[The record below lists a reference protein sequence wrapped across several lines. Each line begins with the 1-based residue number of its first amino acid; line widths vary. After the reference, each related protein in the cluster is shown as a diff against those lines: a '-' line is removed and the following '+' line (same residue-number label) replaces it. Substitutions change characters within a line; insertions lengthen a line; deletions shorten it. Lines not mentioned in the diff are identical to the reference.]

1 MKRFSFF
8 TFLLL
13 GSNALLA
20 PAASAETVLPPPPAA
35 FKGKIALRANESVPS
50 FPAVMTAA
58 IDAPNIVLILLDD
71 TGFGATGTFGGPVP
85 TPHLDRLANNGLKYN
100 QFHTTALS
108 SPTRAALLTGR
119 NHHAV
124 HSGVI
129 TEMAT
134 GYPGYDS
141 LMGKDTATVAETL
154 RLNGYST
161 AWIGKNHNVPDWQ
174 TSQSG
179 PFDLWPTGLG
189 FEHFYGFIGGDTN
202 QWAPALFD
210 GTRPVEP
217 YLGKP
222 DYHLTTDLADNAI
235 EFIRNQKSLSPHKPF
250 FLYFAPGATHAP
262 HQAPKS
268 WIDKFSGKFDH
279 GWDKQREITF
289 DRQKALGIIPA
300 NAQLTPRPAGIPAW
314 NQCSPEQKR
323 LYARMMEV
331 YAAFLAHTDH
341 EIGRILTEL
350 QQMGLKNNTL
360 VIFIAG
366 DNGASG
372 EGMTGGL
379 MNEVVL
385 FNYLKEDEKVLL
397 AHIDDLGGPFA
408 YNHYPV
414 GWAWAMDTPFQWTKQ
429 IASHYGGTRNGMVI
443 SWPERISDT
452 GMLRSQ
458 WHHVIDIAPT
468 LLEAAG
474 IAPPTVVNGAVQKPI
489 EGTSL
494 LYTFDDGTAK
504 SRRTLQY
511 FEMIGNR
518 AIYYDGWLAGTTPN
532 SLPWTGPLKPLDII
546 DGYKWELYHVETD
559 FSQANDLAAA
569 YPDRLRAMQSL
580 FYEQARLYN
589 VLPLD
594 DRKARLDVNTRQ
606 DFSAGRDT
614 YTYYRGMK
622 RIPEG
627 TAPDMKNRSFSII
640 ADIDVPVAG
649 GEGMIITQGGR
660 FGGWGLFMHQGRL
673 FYHYNLAGIKRDT
686 VSTADKLTP
695 GRHRIQLDFLYDGAG
710 LGKGGQAK
718 LLVDGAAAAEGRIRQ
733 TLFSRISLD
742 ETLDVGLD
750 TGTPVSD
757 QYLVPFRF
765 NGGLKTVTI
774 KLKPFDPETEAY
786 LADPRKA
793 LLKHQAPRK

>member
-1 MKRFSFF
+1 MKKLSVFA
-8 TFLLL
+8 FLLL
-13 GSNALLA
+13 GSNTWLA
-20 PAASAETVLPPPPAA
+20 PAAYAETILPTPPAA
-35 FKGKIALRANESVPS
+35 FKGKIELRAKDSTPS
-50 FPAVMTAA
+50 FPAATSATQNA
-58 IDAPNIVLILLDD
+58 LNILLILLDD
-71 TGFGATGTFGGPVP
+71 TGFGATGTFGGPIP
-85 TPHLDRLANNGLKYN
+85 TPHLDRLASDGLKYN

-119 NHHAV
+119 NHHSV
-124 HSGVI
+124 HTGVI

-141 LMGKDTATVAETL
+141 LMGKDTATIAETL

-174 TSQSG
+174 TSQTG

-202 QWAPALFD
+202 QWAPALYD

-235 EFIRNQKSLSPHKPF
+235 EFIHSQKALAPQKPF

-262 HQAPKS
+262 HQAPKA
-268 WIDKFSGKFDH
+268 WIEKFRGKFDH
-279 GWDKQREITF
+279 GWDKQRELTF
-289 DRQKALGIIPA
+289 ATQKELGIIPP

-314 NQCSPEQKR
+314 EDCSPEQKR

-331 YAAFLAHTDH
+331 YAAFLAHTDN
-341 EIGRILTEL
+341 EIGRILTEIR
-350 QQMGLKNNTL
+350 QMGLQNNTL
-360 VIFIAG
+360 VFFIAG

-372 EGMTGGL
+372 EGMAGGL
-379 MNEVVL
+379 MNEMVL
-385 FNYLKEDEKVLL
+385 FNYLKETEKELL
-397 AHIDDLGGPFA
+397 DRIDDLGGPLA

-443 SWPERISDT
+443 SWPERIKDSGT
-452 GMLRSQ
+452 LRPQ
-458 WHHVIDIAPT
+458 WHHVVDIAPT

-474 IAPPTVVNGAVQKPI
+474 IEPPAIVHGAAQKPI
-489 EGTSL
+489 EGISMM
-494 LYTFDDGTAK
+494 YTFDDATAK
-504 SRRTLQY
+504 SRRTIQY

-518 AIYYDGWLAGTTPN
+518 AIYQDGWLAGTTPN

-546 DGYKWELYHVETD
+546 DGYKWELYHVAAD

-569 YPDRLRAMQSL
+569 YPDKLKELQEL
-580 FYEQARLYN
+580 FYEQALLYN

-594 DRKARLDVNTRQ
+594 DRKARLDVNIRHTL
-606 DFSAGRDT
+606 AAERDA

-627 TAPDMKNRSFSII
+627 TAPDTKNRSFSIF
-640 ADIDVPVAG
+640 ADIEIPPGG
-649 GEGMIITQGGR
+649 GEGMILTQGGR
-660 FGGWGLFMHQGRL
+660 FGGWGLFMRQGKL
-673 FYHYNLAGIKRDT
+673 IYHYNLAGIKRDA
-686 VSTADKLTP
+686 VVTADKLTP
-695 GRHRIQLDFLYDGAG
+695 GRHRIQLDFHYDGAG
-710 LGKGGQAK
+710 LGKGGVAK
-718 LLVDGAAAAEGRIRQ
+718 LSVDGVATAQGRIRQ

-757 QYLVPFRF
+757 EYPLPFAF

-774 KLKPFDPETEAY
+774 ELKPFDPETAAD
-786 LADPRKA
+786 LADPRRAFMKLKA
-793 LLKHQAPRK
+793 QPN